1 MQYSFERWDNAGPNM
16 AEVPEALSGG
26 LPVDS
31 VVQPFPFSDDL
42 KELEA
47 GLSLDLEEGLES
59 FRQYQK
65 ASFGITEFAIWNE
78 RPDAPQAGEASDWD
92 ELAKLVAEHVMA
104 YMTESPLQTELDALR
119 AKLDEYYRDNRT
131 MADHV
136 QRLVEENEALR
147 VSVSAC
153 ELELA
158 TFRNVIGNVY
168 LKR

>member
-1 MQYSFERWDNAGPNM
+1 MQYSFERWTRDESDLTEAM
-16 AEVPEALSGG
+16 EALSEP
-26 LPVDS
+26 LPVEQ
-31 VVQPFPFSDDL
+31 VVQPFPFSEDL
-42 KELEA
+42 RELEA
-47 GLSLDLEEGLES
+47 SLSLDLEEGLDA
-59 FRQYQK
+59 FQQHRQSGFA
-65 ASFGITEFAIWNE
+65 ASAEELHHGN
-78 RPDAPQAGEASDWD
+78 SDWD

-104 YMTESPLQTELDALR
+104 YMAESPAQTELDMLR
-119 AKLDEYYRDNRT
+119 AKLNEYYADNRS

-147 VSVSAC
+147 ISVSAC

>member
-1 MQYSFERWDNAGPNM
+1 MQYSFERWDNVGPD
-16 AEVPEALSGG
+16 VVEASGTLPDG

-31 VVQPFPFSDDL
+31 VVQPFPFSEDL

-65 ASFGITEFAIWNE
+65 SNVGATESAIWNE

-104 YMTESPLQTELDALR
+104 YMTESPLQTELDILR

-168 LKR
+168 LKH